1 VALIN
6 CAKVTGGSG
15 GNQFDVTTNLYPNC
29 PAGYVVTTSTYVL
42 SLETQVAQL
51 QQDIATAQST
61 TLISQ
66 QQFNQCSAVMSAAS
80 CASSSGSSFT
90 SADLLLGSTVLS
102 PLNITLAVV
111 MAWAFGRL
119 NHFIRSLYQ
128 SH

>member
-1 VALIN
+1 MALLN
-6 CAKVTGGSG
+6 CVTIVGGTGG
-15 GNQFDVTTNLYPNC
+15 NTLNVTTAIYPNC
-29 PAGYVVTTSTYVL
+29 SSGYAYTTTTYIL
-42 SLETQVAQL
+42 GLETQIAQL

-66 QQFNQCSAVMSAAS
+66 QQFNQCSAVMSSAS